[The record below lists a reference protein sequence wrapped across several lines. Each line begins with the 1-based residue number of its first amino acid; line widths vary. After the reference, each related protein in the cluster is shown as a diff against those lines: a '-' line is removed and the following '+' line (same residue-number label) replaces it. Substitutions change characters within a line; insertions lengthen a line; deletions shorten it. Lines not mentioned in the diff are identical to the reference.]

1 MFYMLV
7 ALSLLWW
14 TGCTNINQMHQKYLQ
29 GDEAQ
34 LERIMEIVAR
44 PDYPYATRRKAAQ
57 ILGDIGDPR
66 AVPVLL
72 MALQNYEQRTTLKQ
86 DAIRSLG
93 KIGEPSAATQIGHLL
108 DRSLETTDS
117 DIRMAAV
124 EALGDLGG
132 VKSAEILIN
141 ALRYYDVLMMREEQR
156 TVRGVF
162 TGDEHV
168 FPKRPG
174 MADSTGRGRGG
185 FGNPG
190 IGGLLGG
197 EDQAPRMSMFGT
209 QLDPSEMQYNPTP
222 EERVKTHEALVSVG
236 ADAVLAIE
244 QFIVSTDMTFTLR
257 QELLAIVSEIRG
269 VPPAAAE

>member
-1 MFYMLV
+1 MFYWLA
-7 ALSLLWW
+7 ALSLLLW
-14 TGCTNINQMHQKYLQ
+14 TSCTNVNQMHQKYLQ

-44 PDYPYATRRKAAQ
+44 SDYPYATRRKAAQ
-57 ILGDIGDPR
+57 ILGEIGDPR

-72 MALQNYEQRTTLKQ
+72 MALQDYEQRTTLKQ

-108 DRSLETTDS
+108 DRSLETSDA

-132 VKSAEILIN
+132 AKSAEILIN

-156 TVRGVF
+156 SVRGVF

-168 FPKRPG
+168 FPSRRG
-174 MADSTGRGRGG
+174 MADSLGGRSG

-190 IGGLLGG
+190 VGGLLG
-197 EDQAPRMSMFGT
+197 EDQAPQISMFGT
-209 QLDPSEMQYNPTP
+209 QVDPDEMRYNPTP
-222 EERVKTHEALVSVG
+222 EERIKTHAALVRVG
-236 ADAVLAIE
+236 EDAVLAIE
-244 QFIVSTDMTFTLR
+244 QFIASSDMTFTLR
-257 QELLAIVSEIRG
+257 QELLTIVGEIRG
-269 VPPAAAE
+269 VPPVGEVE

>member
-1 MFYMLV
+1 MFYLLA
-7 ALSLLWW
+7 ALSLSLW
-14 TGCTNINQMHQKYLQ
+14 TGCTNVNQMHQKYLQ

-44 PDYPYATRRKAAQ
+44 SDYPYATRRKAAK
-57 ILGDIGDPR
+57 ILGEIGDPR

-72 MALQNYEQRTTLKQ
+72 VALQDYEQRTTLKQ
-86 DAIRSLG
+86 DAIRALG

-108 DRSLETTDS
+108 DRSLETADA
-117 DIRMAAV
+117 DIRMTAI

-132 VKSAEILIN
+132 AKSAEILIN

-156 TVRGVF
+156 SIRGVF

-168 FPKRPG
+168 FPSRQG
-174 MADSTGRGRGG
+174 MADSLGGRSG

-190 IGGLLGG
+190 IGGLLG
-197 EDQAPRMSMFGT
+197 EDQYPQISMFGT
-209 QLDPSEMQYNPTP
+209 QVDPSEMQYNPTP
-222 EERVKTHEALVSVG
+222 EERIKTHAALVRVG

-244 QFIVSTDMTFTLR
+244 QFIDSTDMTFTLR
-257 QELLAIVSEIRG
+257 QELLTIVSEIQG
-269 VPPAAAE
+269 VPPVDPLD